1 MENRELKLNTIK
13 NISTSIIEKD
23 YINIGQM
30 ARSLGYKKHP
40 EQKQIEEIIDF
51 CQQNNIEVIQT
62 ETFINRNKLFFKSS
76 DVDTFL
82 EKYISADSLVKTYG
96 ITYRE
101 LYKIR
106 NYGLYKNMETIKIG
120 RKIFHPRQEIID
132 AIEIRKNLETD
143 NFFSSDEVR
152 ERLGIADS
160 HLLSTLRDEE
170 GLQYYSFGHGRYHR
184 KYYLKE
190 DIKNL
195 EKKQQEYKDKYYSS
209 EQVIDLI
216 GYRPPSH
223 FILPAPI
230 QPTILLKA
238 AVRYKGSQTV
248 TFFYKKDIDEY
259 VKRKKRKEYKSQLV
273 SDDGLSSYNLL
284 CSAANVYFSDKSKE
298 TMIAWEDF
306 VEKQFKG
313 SSRNTKSLR
322 DLVNTIFNC
331 KKVLVKY
338 LNDKEL
344 NNCTANDINT
354 HIFNTDIQLIVK
366 QKLYSFFR
374 DYHKRQIYLGKNVY
388 TLKHLINPYQIP
400 AINSPKKD
408 IYDYE
413 EYQGLLSY
421 VADVQKHKNKAIDD
435 AIKKINKQKSVHY
448 ASMWLYTLV
457 HLNNAWRAMDFIT
470 SLPRIEQVVLER
482 LGIHSLEE
490 FKTKDLDSKEAKQIV
505 YQYQIKDYLMNKNG
519 SLNRFYCS
527 DFLTIAFATSAII
540 CTLVANEL
548 YPEIEKINDDNSR
561 LEKDYLFYFNT
572 KNLKPLRTAYNGFFD
587 SFAFKDTIK
596 FESKKMNRTLLVFM
610 YLILS
615 KNGLSS
621 HALEVSKRLRSHY
634 DYETTNI
641 YLTIPDE
648 ELDLLVDHLF
658 RRGSFG
664 YIPKLLSKVVLSK
677 EQDDNFQK
685 ETEQIKAIKTVFNGV
700 HGIEA
705 TSGFLNHLI
714 SEKISVADKI
724 LSLNQKEARKIL
736 FEINTNILPSRQE
749 NIMCLNG
756 KNGCLKPN
764 KDDDYNPC
772 HGCPY
777 AIPNFYSIASLVN
790 RIKETLKELKEAFE
804 DAEGYE
810 FERRKNINHLYI
822 YLDEFLSAKE
832 EFGDIVYEFFEGGKK
847 EYNDYLDLID
857 LVNFGDK
864 PIDYYLSYEPK
875 YV

>member
-1 MENRELKLNTIK
+1 MENQELKLNTTK
-13 NISTSIIEKD
+13 NISKSIVEQD
-23 YINIGQM
+23 YINTAQM

-40 EQKQIEEIIDF
+40 EQALIEEIIDF
-51 CQQNNIEVIQT
+51 CQQNSIEVVQT
-62 ETFINRNKLFFKSS
+62 ETFINKNKLFFKSS
-76 DVDTFL
+76 DVDTFH
-82 EKYISADSLVKTYG
+82 EKYISADMLVKKCG

-101 LYKIR
+101 LYYIR
-106 NYGLYKNMETIKIG
+106 NFGLYKNIDTIKIG
-120 RKIFHPRQEIID
+120 RKIFHPRKEILD

-143 NFFSSDEVR
+143 KFISSEEVR

-160 HLLSTLRDEE
+160 HLLSTLREEE

-184 KYYLKE
+184 KYYLKK
-190 DIKNL
+190 DIEKL

-223 FILPAPI
+223 FIQPAPI
-230 QPTILLKA
+230 QLTILLKA
-238 AVRYKGSQTV
+238 AVRYEGSQTV
-248 TFFYKKDIDEY
+248 TFFHKKDIDEY
-259 VKRKKRKEYKSQLV
+259 VKRKKRKNYKSQLV

-284 CSAANVYFSDKSKE
+284 CTAENIYFSDKSKE
-298 TMIAWEDF
+298 TMKAWEDF
-306 VEKQFKG
+306 AEMQFKN
-313 SSRNTKSLR
+313 SSRNAKSSR
-322 DLVNTIFNC
+322 DHINTIFNC

-338 LNDKEL
+338 LNEKEL
-344 NNCTANDINT
+344 SNCTANDINT
-354 HIFNTDIQLIVK
+354 HIFNTDIQVIVR

-374 DYHKRQIYLGKNVY
+374 DYHKKQIALGKNVY
-388 TLKHLINPYQIP
+388 TLKHLINPYKTSTKD
-400 AINSPKKD
+400 SPKKD
-408 IYDYE
+408 IYDFK
-413 EYQGLLSY
+413 EYQELLSY
-421 VADVQKHKNKAIDD
+421 VADVEKHKSKAIDD
-435 AIKKINKQKSVHY
+435 AIKKINLQKSVHY

-470 SLPRIEQVVLER
+470 SLPRIEQGFLER

-490 FKTKDLDSKEAKQIV
+490 FKTKDLKFEEAKQVV
-505 YQYQIKDYLMNKNG
+505 YQYQIKEYLMNKNR
-519 SLNRFYCS
+519 SLNNFYCS
-527 DFLTIAFATSAII
+527 ELLTVAFATSAII

-548 YPEIEKINDDNSR
+548 YPEIEYINVNNSET
-561 LEKDYLFYFNT
+561 EKDQLFYFNT
-572 KNLKPLRTAYNGFFD
+572 NHSKPLRTAYNGFFN
-587 SFAFKDTIK
+587 SFTYKNTIK
-596 FESKKMNRTLLVFM
+596 FESKKMNRSLLVFM

-615 KNGLSS
+615 KSGNSS
-621 HALEVSKRLRSHY
+621 QALEVSKRLRSHY

-648 ELDLLVDHLF
+648 ELDFLVDHLF

-664 YIPKLLSKVVLSK
+664 YIPKLLSKIVLSK
-677 EQDDNFQK
+677 EQDNDFQK
-685 ETEQIKAIKTVFNGV
+685 ETEQIKAIKSVFNGV
-700 HGIEA
+700 QGIEA
-705 TSGFLNHLI
+705 TSGFINHLI

-724 LSLNQKEARKIL
+724 LSLNRKEASKLL
-736 FEINTNILPSRQE
+736 FEINTNIIPSRQE

-756 KNGCLKPN
+756 KDGCVKPN
-764 KDDDYNPC
+764 KDDKNGPC

-777 AIPNFYSIASLVN
+777 AIPNFYSIVSLVN
-790 RIKETLKELKEAFE
+790 RIIETLKEFKETFE

-810 FERRKNINHLYI
+810 FERRKIVNHLYI

-864 PIDYYLSYEPK
+864 PIEYYLSYEPK